1 MVIIFAGE
9 ERPSTNQLCED
20 AAHRPYVHRLAIPE
34 KAVGVNSQVCQSIA
48 LEEWVMQLRGQSRR
62 MHAHRGS
69 SHADPSGSKRSAR
82 VRSGCA
88 RDVLAARQKQ
98 LRRPI
103 PPRDHVLCELLL
115 YRNRIPAATPARVKR
130 ENCKNRY
137 CIAPTARIIIVSQ
150 APVVIWG
157 SHGGAQARGAHTGG
171 SSCARVRKCGYGGHS
186 NAYETRAK
194 PKSQIITSQFSFTSC
209 MQSSVHSVPGLGH
222 ALPGNG

>member
-1 MVIIFAGE
+1 MG
-9 ERPSTNQLCED
+9 D
-20 AAHRPYVHRLAIPE
+20 AAARPIPTN
-34 KAVGVNSQVCQSIA
+34 ACAPRVIPRGPFG
-48 LEEWVMQLRGQSRR
+48 LETECACTER
-62 MHAHRGS
+62 M
-69 SHADPSGSKRSAR
+69 
-82 VRSGCA
+82 CT
-88 RDVLAARQKQ
+88 RDVLAARQKK

-150 APVVIWG
+150 APAVIWG

>member
-1 MVIIFAGE
+1 MPRQCSSGKGNAAAG
-9 ERPSTNQLCED
+9 P
-20 AAHRPYVHRLAIPE
+20 IPT
-34 KAVGVNSQVCQSIA
+34 
-48 LEEWVMQLRGQSRR
+48 
-62 MHAHRGS
+62 HACAPGS

-88 RDVLAARQKQ
+88 RETYSRQDRSSSGG
-98 LRRPI
+98 LYHLVTTYCVSSSCTAIGYLPRRANQE
-103 PPRDHVLCELLL
+103 RKLQESLLH
-115 YRNRIPAATPARVKR
+115 RTNG
-130 ENCKNRY
+130 KNHY
-137 CIAPTARIIIVSQ
+137 CIASTGGDL
-150 APVVIWG
+150 G